1 MSNRSRHMADFY
13 IAGMRF
19 WDGATV
25 LSKLKPG
32 KKLTLVAEPDNPVDA
47 DAVAIYRKGVK
58 LGFVPSQFNEIPAQL
73 LRFGH
78 GDVLECRVLKVDP
91 QADPWRQ
98 VYVGIYMTDHTVA
111 EIAEPSPVEAFT
123 S

>member
-58 LGFVPSQFNEIPAQL
+58 LGFVPSYLNEIPAQL

-111 EIAEPSPVEAFT
+111 EIAEPSQ
-123 S
+123 